1 MADPGTAAAESGLRG
16 GLEVRDR
23 AVSRIAEQAS
33 LQVTG
38 TTQQEGAMDRLR
50 RRDYPRAEVDVRRS
64 VAWIKLN
71 VAASWPCQVEDLAG
85 RVQETVI
92 AETTRLSGLDI
103 RSADVRLHLI
113 PPAGNDQS
121 GRRVE

>member
-1 MADPGTAAAESGLRG
+1 MADPAPAAEEAGQRG
-16 GLEVRDR
+16 GLDVRDR

-71 VAASWPCQVEDLAG
+71 VAASWPCQVEELAG
-85 RVQETVI
+85 RVQQTVI

-103 RSADVRLHLI
+103 RAADVTLHLMV
-113 PPAGNDQS
+113 PGDSEQS
-121 GRRVE
+121 RRRVQ